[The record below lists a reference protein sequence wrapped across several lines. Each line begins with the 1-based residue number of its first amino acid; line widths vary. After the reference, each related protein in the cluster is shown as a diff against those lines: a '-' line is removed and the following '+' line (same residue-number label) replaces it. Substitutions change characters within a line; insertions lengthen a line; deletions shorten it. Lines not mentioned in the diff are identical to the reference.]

1 MKKRARDLE
10 NTLHA
15 GEILKQVQHDRLF
28 FVTLNPFQ
36 GRKGGVYRLQP
47 CDSESSSE

>member
-15 GEILKQVQHDRLF
+15 GEMLKQVQHDRLF

-36 GRKGGVYRLQP
+36 GRKCGDYRLHP
-47 CDSESSSE
+47 CDSEINSE

>member
-15 GEILKQVQHDRLF
+15 GEMLKQVQHDRLF

-36 GRKGGVYRLQP
+36 GRKGGALRLQSG
-47 CDSESSSE
+47 DSEINSE